1 MVRPSIF
8 DVKYN
13 GLDMYETMR
22 QVDRDRMLYDLTQQ
36 VQQPTINSTTYKP
49 ETKSERYLRYYE
61 NVDMYIEGACSD
73 KDWKKI
79 KKAKNINKYKKS
91 YAKLIAD
98 EFELEYR
105 GKITMSETQI
115 CLIILMIIITICLI
129 PFDLTYVLVGTI
141 STIVVTVLFRMYIS
155 IHNDK
160 VTQQLDEIQQE
171 KTELINKMKASK

>member
-22 QVDRDRMLYDLTQQ
+22 QVDRDKMLYDLSQQ
-36 VQQPTINSTTYKP
+36 VQQPTINSTTYKL

-61 NVDMYIEGACSD
+61 NVDMYIEGACSN

-79 KKAKNINKYKKS
+79 KKAKHINKYKKLF
-91 YAKLIAD
+91 AELVAD
-98 EFELEYR
+98 ECELEYR

-115 CLIILMIIITICLI
+115 CLIILMILITICLI
-129 PFDLTYVLVGTI
+129 PLDLTYVLIGTI
-141 STIVVTVLFRMYIS
+141 STIVVTILFRMYIN
-155 IHNDK
+155 IHNNK
-160 VTQQLDEIQQE
+160 VTQQLNEIKKE
-171 KTELINKMKASK
+171 KIELINKMRS